1 MTRITRLAL
10 PVACYVVLLVSALQ
24 TLVVPVVANIRADL
38 GVSTSAA
45 SWVVTA
51 NLLAAAVF
59 TPMLGRLGDLHGRRP
74 VMLGVLLVVLAGS
87 ILAATTSSLPLLL
100 VARVAQA
107 TSFGLFPLSIGV
119 LREELPPAKLT
130 GAMAIVSGM
139 LAVGAGLGLTVTG
152 LLMQHGGD
160 YHQLFWLATALSV
173 VGIIGVSLL
182 PRRKAVATG
191 RLDGIGAAV
200 LGLALVLL
208 ILPLEEGNDWG
219 WGSA

>member
-1 MTRITRLAL
+1 MPSRLAL
-10 PVACYVVLLVSALQ
+10 PVASYAVLLVSALQ
-24 TLVVPVVANIRADL
+24 TLVVPVVANIQADL
-38 GVSTSAA
+38 GVSATAA

-59 TPMLGRLGDLHGRRP
+59 TPLIGRLGDLHGRRP
-74 VMLGVLLVVLAGS
+74 VMAGVLIVVLAGS

-107 TSFGLFPLSIGV
+107 TSFGLFPLSISV

-152 LLMQHGGD
+152 LLMRHDGD
-160 YHQLFWLATALSV
+160 YHRLFWLGTALTAI
-173 VGIIGVSLL
+173 GIAGVWTL
-182 PRRKAVATG
+182 PRRAAVATG
-191 RLDGIGAAV
+191 RLDWIGAGL
-200 LGLALVLL
+200 LGLGLVLL
-208 ILPLEEGNDWG
+208 LMPLEEGNSWG
-219 WGSA
+219 W